1 MRTLAELLDVARKVE
16 ADYKS
21 IADASNK
28 EYAEA
33 KQAIEKAKHDAE
45 ASVAIGDNEAYTAAK
60 HAEDYN
66 KTRALAL
73 YQKAIFPVLSV
84 AEQDAL
90 VSELSAAFRAEVKP
104 HYKRIYELIHEYE
117 NELKKIDELCSMI
130 NAAGASLSRAK
141 PTLQKYVSAGG
152 DSSDFTH
159 YEWTPRQYVSEELKV
174 FGSKLPGMYKRC
186 IMPYYNHEKEV
197 ASHE

>member
-1 MRTLAELLDVARKVE
+1 MRTLNELLTIAKQVE
-16 ADYKS
+16 ADYK
-21 IADASNK
+21 ACVEASEK
-28 EYAEA
+28 EYVEA
-33 KQAIEKAKHDAE
+33 LESLEKAKREAE
-45 ASVAIGDNEAYTAAK
+45 TAVSCGDNVAYTAAK

-66 KTRALAL
+66 RSRARAL
-73 YQKAIFPVLSV
+73 YQQSIFPVLSV

-90 VSELSAAFRAEVKP
+90 VSEFSDAFRAEVKP

-117 NELKKIDELCSMI
+117 NELEKINELCSMI
-130 NAAGASLSRAK
+130 NAASANLSRAK

-159 YEWTPRQYVSEELKV
+159 YEWAPRQYVSEELKV

-186 IMPYYNHEKEV
+186 IMPYYNHEKEG